1 MEIYNTIDI
10 IYIKMQI
17 MVKDLAGKTSTY
29 DFESS
34 TTIQDVKKAIHDKTG
49 IQETEQRLVWSGKQ
63 LEDGRT
69 LGDYNIQN
77 ESTIHLVLRLR

>member
-1 MEIYNTIDI
+1 
-10 IYIKMQI
+10 MQI
-17 MVKDLAGKTSTY
+17 MVKDLAGKSSTY

-34 TTIQDVKKAIHDKTG
+34 TTIQDVKKAIQDKTG
-49 IQETEQRLVWSGKQ
+49 IQESEQRLVWSGKQ